1 MEGGIGG
8 LLGGIFMRGNKSH
21 FLRQSALPLSLKYYE
36 MARDLRF
43 VVNFA
48 FANLRRQNSVVM
60 GTHVT
65 GVGPYRMDTQNNCRK
80 AHSLEG
86 VKESSTSHL
95 RS

>member
-8 LLGGIFMRGNKSH
+8 LLGGIFMRQKCQ
-21 FLRQSALPLSLKYYE
+21 RDKSALPLSLKYYE